1 MQRTHVVAIATVAIM
16 VAAGLAFALDEKQE
30 YGNCVV
36 VTDRDYFTD
45 KVTRHIMLCGDIE
58 MTGPVL
64 AISCLSSRTAKL
76 VLSDGGHHTGDN
88 VRVRCRFAGDAIY
101 YEGKWEGVGTAGVLT
116 NSRVGIMDILDGV
129 ARAGGLAFQ
138 ISNKDVQHMDFDDGG
153 LRAVEDLRSRCA
165 YWLDLEPYRTTK
177 ELPDCFPE
185 CDGEDLRGAD
195 FSRGALFGGKF
206 EAADLVGAD
215 FSRSTSVASS
225 GHATLRLTSADLT
238 GADLTEANLR
248 GASLGDAKLDGANL
262 QRAYLGNA
270 FMLNASLRGANLTD
284 ADLSNAML
292 SGVDLTDAIFHG
304 ANLNGVRGCD
314 TSGRLVGCVPSGLG
328 GFEWRAVHG
337 HTGLT
342 GEQ

>member
-16 VAAGLAFALDEKQE
+16 VASGLAFALDEKQE

-45 KVTRHIMLCGDIE
+45 KVTRHIMLCGNIE
-58 MTGPVL
+58 MAGPVL

-76 VLSDGGHHTGDN
+76 VLSDGGHHSGDN
-88 VRVRCRFAGDAIY
+88 VRVRCRFDGDAIY
-101 YEGKWEGVGTAGVLT
+101 YEGKWEGGGSGGVLT

-138 ISNKDVQHMDFDDGG
+138 ISNKDVQHIDFNDGG
-153 LRAVEDLRSRCA
+153 LRAVDDLRSRCA
-165 YWLDLEPYRTTK
+165 YWLDLEPYRTAE

-185 CDGEDLRGAD
+185 CAGEDLRGAD
-195 FSRGALFGGKF
+195 FSRGALYGGKF

-215 FSRSTSVASS
+215 FSMSTIVDSS
-225 GHATLRLTSADLT
+225 GYALLHLSSADLT

-248 GASLGDAKLDGANL
+248 NASLGHAKLDGANL

-284 ADLSNAML
+284 ADLSNAL
-292 SGVDLTDAIFHG
+292 LLGADLTDAIFHG
-304 ANLNGVRGCD
+304 ANLSGVRGCD
-314 TSGRLVGCVPSGLG
+314 TSGRLVGCVPSVLG

>member
-16 VAAGLAFALDEKQE
+16 VAAGLAFALDDKQE

-88 VRVRCRFAGDAIY
+88 VRVRCRFDGDAIY
-101 YEGKWEGVGTAGVLT
+101 YEGKWEGVGSAGVLT

-138 ISNKDVQHMDFDDGG
+138 LSNKDVQHIDFDDGG
-153 LRAVEDLRSRCA
+153 LRAVDDLRSRCA
-165 YWLDLEPYRTTK
+165 YWLDLEPYRAAK

-185 CDGEDLRGAD
+185 CNGKDLRGAD

-215 FSRSTSVASS
+215 FSGSTSVASS
-225 GHATLRLTSADLT
+225 GHATLRFTSADLT
-238 GADLTEANLR
+238 GADLTEANLKS
-248 GASLGDAKLDGANL
+248 ASLSDAKLDGANL

-284 ADLSNAML
+284 ADLSNALL
-292 SGVDLTDAIFHG
+292 SGADLTDAIFHG
-304 ANLNGVRGCD
+304 ANLSGVRGCD

>member
-1 MQRTHVVAIATVAIM
+1 MQRTHTVAIATIAIM
-16 VAAGLAFALDEKQE
+16 VAGLTFALDEKQE
-30 YGNCVV
+30 YGSCVV

-45 KVTRHIMLCGDIE
+45 KVTGHIMLCGDIE
-58 MTGPVL
+58 TTAPVL
-64 AISCLSSRTAKL
+64 ALSCLSSRTANL

-88 VRVRCRFAGDAIY
+88 VQVRCRFDGDAIY
-101 YEGKWEGVGTAGVLT
+101 YEGEWEGVGGSGVLM
-116 NSRVGIMDILDGV
+116 NSRVGIKDILDGV

-138 ISNKDVQHMDFDDGG
+138 ISNKDVQHIDFDDGG
-153 LRAVEDLRSRCA
+153 LRAVDDLRNRCA
-165 YWLDLEPYRTTK
+165 YWLDLEPHRTAR

-185 CDGEDLRGAD
+185 CDRKDLRGAD

-225 GHATLRLTSADLT
+225 GHAVLRLSSADLT

-248 GASLGDAKLDGANL
+248 GASLDHAKLDGANL

-292 SGVDLTDAIFHG
+292 QGVDLTDAIFHG
-304 ANLNGVRGCD
+304 ANLYGVRGCD
-314 TSGRLVGCVPSGLG
+314 TSARLVGCVPISIGL
-328 GFEWRAVHG
+328 EWRAVHG